1 MIRVEQW
8 AEIRRLHFV
17 KRLSIK
23 EIHRRT
29 GLHRQTIRRALRSE
43 GPPRYERPPRPSKLD
58 PFKEEVHRLL
68 RAWHSSGSSGR
79 RRPRSRARS
88 PRRSRSRRS
97 RASASGSSGQSLGCS
112 RSPSCSRRCGHG
124 PDRPAGD

>member
-1 MIRVEQW
+1 M
-8 AEIRRLHFV
+8 

-29 GLHRQTIRRALRSE
+29 RLHRQTIRRALRSE

-68 RAWHSSGSSGR
+68 RAWRSSGSSGR
-79 RRPRSRARS
+79 RRPRSL
-88 PRRSRSRRS
+88 
-97 RASASGSSGQSLGCS
+97 SAPLTVETIESVGIWLL
-112 RSPSCSRRCGHG
+112 
-124 PDRPAGD
+124 